1 MSGIRHLPTRIAPA
15 GPAHDPYRGYL
26 TRGKLE
32 RSRAVRAAFAA
43 LARRIAALTSTGPAA
58 PATRPTRTA

>member
-15 GPAHDPYRGYL
+15 GPAHDPYRAYL
-26 TRGKLE
+26 ARGKVE

-43 LARRIAALTSTGPAA
+43 LARGIASLAGRPAA
-58 PATRPTRTA
+58 PAPGRTRTA